1 VAFALDR
8 GGLVGADGKTHQ
20 GAFDLSYL
28 RLVPNLVVMAPS
40 DENELRV
47 ALATSI
53 HHDGPVAFR
62 FPRGNS
68 VGLPIDPSP
77 QPVEI
82 GKSRVLRK
90 PAGKPDVLLV
100 AAGTPAHAA
109 MAAAVALAETG
120 IEAAVVDARFVKPL
134 DEETI
139 CGLAA
144 QARRVVTV
152 EENALAG
159 GFGSACLEAF
169 ERAGLVEKGIQV
181 RRLGIPDAF
190 ITHGDAARQRAEL
203 GIDAAG
209 IAAAARA
216 LVGDRAAV
224 GRSAG

>member
-1 VAFALDR
+1 
-8 GGLVGADGKTHQ
+8 
-20 GAFDLSYL
+20 
-28 RLVPNLVVMAPS
+28 
-40 DENELRV
+40 
-47 ALATSI
+47 
-53 HHDGPVAFR
+53 VAFR

-77 QPVEI
+77 EPLAI
-82 GKSRVLRK
+82 GKSRVLRR
-90 PAGKPDVLLV
+90 PAGKPDLLIA
-100 AAGTPAHAA
+100 AAGTPVQAA
-109 MAAAVALAETG
+109 LAAAESLAKQG

-181 RRLGIPDAF
+181 KRLGIPDAF
-190 ITHGDAARQRAEL
+190 ITHGDAGKQRAAM

-209 IAAAARA
+209 IAAAGRA
-216 LVGDRAAV
+216 LVGDRSPA

>member
-1 VAFALDR
+1 
-8 GGLVGADGKTHQ
+8 
-20 GAFDLSYL
+20 
-28 RLVPNLVVMAPS
+28 MAPS
-40 DENELRV
+40 DENELRA

-62 FPRGNS
+62 FPRGTS
-68 VGLPIDPSP
+68 MGLPLDPAP
-77 QPVEI
+77 EPLAI
-82 GKSRVLRK
+82 GKARVLRR
-90 PAGKPDVLLV
+90 PPGKPDVLIV
-100 AAGTPAHAA
+100 AAGPAAHAA
-109 MAAAVALAETG
+109 LAAAEALAAKG
-120 IEAAVVDARFVKPL
+120 IEAAVVDARFVKPI

-169 ERAGLVEKGIQV
+169 ERAGLMEKGIRV
-181 RRLGIPDAF
+181 KRLGIPDAF
-190 ITHGDAARQRAEL
+190 ITHGDPGKQRAEM

-209 IAAAARA
+209 IATAARE
-216 LVGDRAAV
+216 LVGDRADA